1 MRALYIV
8 VPVTPQRPLSPLTA
22 SVLLDAVH
30 PTALF
35 LAAAGCCAAGVAAGA
50 AAGGTVACA
59 GRCVAAAALA
69 EAASVHGEAHV
80 RARADG

>member
-8 VPVTPQRPLSPLTA
+8 VPVTPQRPLSLLTA

-35 LAAAGCCAAGVAAGA
+35 LAAAGCCAAGA